1 MKNTP
6 NNESTIVHHLYI
18 CSFCIYFYIDD
29 HLPIGKRGY
38 MSTAGTYICAGIR
51 VLSFSLSLS
60 VWPPT
65 HPLPPP
71 PIPRL
76 LTVNRYAFLL
86 TTPAVLLYWL
96 AYFLVLRF
104 ETNHADD
111 TEANIQ
117 AEHVKPSVH
126 DDAEPLLSNTHPTGK
141 QKHFLFSFLFSFFFF
156 SMCHILRYSDWNL
169 ESANVLTAKQLILIM
184 KSVFLV
190 QCHCMKRHTRIAF
203 LQRNGTQ
210 QQIKLMQRNREKG
223 Y

>member
-1 MKNTP
+1 MFFLYLFLYRWWLINWEKGLHVNRRYL
-6 NNESTIVHHLYI
+6 HL
-18 CSFCIYFYIDD
+18 CRNS
-29 HLPIGKRGY
+29 
-38 MSTAGTYICAGIR
+38 S
-51 VLSFSLSLS
+51 SLFQSLAVCLTS
-60 VWPPT
+60 NPP
-65 HPLPPP
+65 PPPP